1 MNQIRHIGI
10 IGLGQIGGS
19 LAAALRNSSQFSY
32 KIGALDLRARLEEEA
47 LQREIIDYPIDS
59 DLTEINKMDLLI
71 LAAPVRA
78 IASMIPAFK
87 RRMAPGSILLDTG
100 STKRSI
106 VEAMEASEEPVFCF
120 GGHPITGIETSG
132 VDSWQA
138 SLFNDRPFVLVRTAS
153 SDRGAEDALRELIR
167 DIGGQPVVTDAR
179 AHDRSLAV
187 TSHLPLLLANALV
200 AVSAKRLGDDDMPL
214 LFGAS
219 FESATRVVRKPTEMI
234 ADILATNRDLL
245 AEAYDAFDG
254 EVRRLLGVFHKD
266 VDDIR
271 RELTHSRV
279 ARAKFVS
286 DNKS

>member
-19 LAAALRNSSQFSY
+19 LAAALKTSSQFDY

-59 DLTEINKMDLLI
+59 DFQEINKMDLLV
-71 LAAPVRA
+71 LAAPVRS
-78 IASMIPAFK
+78 ITSMIPAFK

-100 STKRSI
+100 STKRG
-106 VEAMEASEEPVFCF
+106 VVAAMEASDEPVHCF
-120 GGHPITGIETSG
+120 GGHPITGVEKSG
-132 VDSWQA
+132 VNSWDA
-138 SLFNDRPFVLVRTAS
+138 SIFNHRPFVLVRTAS
-153 SDRGAEDALRELIR
+153 SESAAEELLRELIR
-167 DIGGQPVVTDAR
+167 GIGGHPVVTDAR

-187 TSHLPLLLANALV
+187 TSHLPVLLANALI
-200 AVSAKRLGDDDMPL
+200 AVSAKRMGADDTPL
-214 LFGAS
+214 LFESS
-219 FESATRVVRKPTEMI
+219 FESATRVVRKPTEMT
-234 ADILATNRDLL
+234 ADILSTNRDLL

-286 DNKS
+286 DKES